1 MSQLQRTTY
10 KSILTKNFEWLL
22 RGATK
27 GSKGS
32 PAVPALRNV
41 EMELRKYLPY
51 LLLVYEA
58 LSY

>member
-22 RGATK
+22 RGASK

-41 EMELRKYLPY
+41 EMELRKYAMSP
-51 LLLVYEA
+51 
-58 LSY
+58 